1 MVLYCLRLISSSRSS
16 SRKHLVSMVAV
27 MPQLALGAY
36 YREGKGEYVQ
46 VEPDFMTQDEILLVI
61 SQFIDAAVM
70 VVGGFRSVQA
80 MEEVLSGSRIELLC
94 LSRPLLRE
102 PDLPNRMKE
111 CTDVVSRCISCNGC
125 YSSPAH
131 RCIFRGREHT

>member
-70 VVGGFRSVQA
+70 VVGGFRSV
-80 MEEVLSGSRIELLC
+80 
-94 LSRPLLRE
+94 
-102 PDLPNRMKE
+102 
-111 CTDVVSRCISCNGC
+111 
-125 YSSPAH
+125 
-131 RCIFRGREHT
+131 

>member
-61 SQFIDAAVM
+61 SQFIDTAVM

-111 CTDVVSRCISCNGC
+111 CTDVVSRCISCHGC